1 MVGVPAQL
9 AVPGEH
15 IRSPGH
21 PAAAAQRGQDVHSG
35 RQELEG
41 DHEESPQVPQLYQ
54 VGDTPWSVPTP
65 YLQYKIADGNTM
77 ETACE
82 INYLCRKT
90 TKLLLIYLHVSRKKK
105 KL

>member
-77 ETACE
+77 R
-82 INYLCRKT
+82 NRLRN
-90 TKLLLIYLHVSRKKK
+90 
-105 KL
+105 